1 MNLRLPP
8 LEEQEQQRQEQQRQE
23 RQRQE
28 RLRQERLAL
37 LERELYDTAID
48 LYLSD
53 DRLHGFSEDKKPME
67 GQVDTTNSGSLNRVV
82 PAPDTDQQRAAGEG
96 ASASS
101 SESENEVAQQQR
113 PHPTRFNSGSKGGDK
128 LRLLE
133 IPKRRAAIGTKQDLS
148 DEDLTFLEVAF
159 VNDLPVEYQQRNPK
173 SASSA
178 SRVRY
183 EKYKGARTIRE
194 AKNKGASWEDIK
206 WDFARGY
213 IDFKHASGFVD

>member
-1 MNLRLPP
+1 MHRARGRSALQRRWLHQDCARSYEALQGAWRRCALRDFDL
-8 LEEQEQQRQEQQRQE
+8 
-23 RQRQE
+23 RQRKAGPGSSKDE
-28 RLRQERLAL
+28 ERLAL
-37 LERELYDTAID
+37 LERELCDTATD

-101 SESENEVAQQQR
+101 SESEDGVAQQQR

-128 LRLLE
+128 LRFLE
-133 IPKRRAAIGTKQDLS
+133 IPKRRAAIGTKHDLS
-148 DEDLTFLEVAF
+148 DEDLAFLEVAF

-183 EKYKGARTIRE
+183 EKYKGARAIRE
-194 AKNKGASWEDIK
+194 A
-206 WDFARGY
+206 
-213 IDFKHASGFVD
+213 